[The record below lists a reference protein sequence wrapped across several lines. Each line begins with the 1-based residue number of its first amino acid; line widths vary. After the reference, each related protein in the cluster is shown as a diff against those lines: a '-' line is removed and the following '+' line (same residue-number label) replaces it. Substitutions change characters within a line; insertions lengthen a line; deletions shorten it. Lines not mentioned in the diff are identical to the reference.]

1 MDIYLGTFLKRV
13 NSTARPAVESL
24 TKYDCTFRRAV
35 SLLAPAV
42 AIKTDADL
50 HGYNYGYI
58 PKYNRWYHVADIR
71 VGPRGYWMLSLSVD
85 VLATYRPEISGAT
98 EYVARC
104 AADYDGDLQDGMY
117 PSKAGARVAMTTK
130 APPWVSDLYT
140 GTFVV
145 GCVNGITGAS
155 STALTYYAMDAAE
168 YSDLLGRL
176 QNQTTMADIL
186 GITVS
191 ADGIVENLSG
201 CLQGISYDVYLA
213 QVNPIQYVVSSVYIP
228 LTKDQLG
235 TEAAT
240 NVKLGPFDMDMGT
253 VTTIGYRAVVDLG
266 AISVPKH
273 PQAGTRGS
281 YLNAPPHSVYSTHF
295 PGFGVVELDG
305 ARVGRWDSINAKAV
319 FNPYDG
325 SAYLYLNT
333 SDPDEDEGALAIL
346 TGNIGIPV
354 PVTQLLATDL
364 KGNLIANVAKVASNL
379 LSDKGGVMTSLGES
393 FSGYWDISAGTL
405 QYLNPLTW
413 FDSDKRA
420 RENEQIS
427 EGAAKLTGAWDST
440 SPTAVLDGVQAVPTL
455 AMSGSAGGSAGLYG
469 NWWLKLEY
477 FLLVAEDNES
487 LGRPLMQP
495 RQLGTLSGYV
505 QVIGPH
511 IQTWGTAQ
519 ETAAVNQT
527 LASGFFM
534 E

>member
-1 MDIYLGTFLKRV
+1 MEIYLGTYLKRV

-71 VGPRGYWMLSLSVD
+71 VGPRGYWVLSLSVD
-85 VLATYRPEISGAT
+85 VLATYRPEISSAT

-145 GCVNGITGAS
+145 GCVNGITGAT
-155 STALTYYAMDAAE
+155 STALTYYAMSAAE

-191 ADGIVENLSG
+191 ADGIVENLTG

-228 LTKDQLG
+228 LTKSQLSVG
-235 TEAAT
+235 AST
-240 NVKLGPFDMDMGT
+240 NVKLGPFDMDMGA

-266 AISVPKH
+266 SISVPKH
-273 PQAGTRGS
+273 PQAGARGS

-319 FNPYDG
+319 FDPYNG
-325 SAYLYLNT
+325 NAYLYLNT

-379 LSDKGGVMTSLGES
+379 LSDKGGAMTSLGEA
-393 FSGYWDISAGTL
+393 FGGLFQAAGAGVEMAVGGAFGTL
-405 QYLNPLTW
+405 GGNDPGEQLVNAGIQVKNA
-413 FDSDKRA
+413 FDSPG
-420 RENEQIS
+420 
-427 EGAAKLTGAWDST
+427 GASII
-440 SPTAVLDGVQAVPTL
+440 DGVQAVPTL

-477 FLLVAEDNES
+477 FLLVDEDNES